1 MRFTEST
8 PPKHDEF
15 EEICASASLGKA
27 TAEDLARL
35 ERHVLVCSSC
45 RQAYHNYVSAA
56 ACEFAA
62 VVQDP
67 KLTPREAK
75 ESLYSELFMRR
86 WFDRAEREGL
96 SFSEEARRPDVRR
109 QRPASI
115 FSSTLL
121 LKQYAMP
128 LAAAALVVL
137 SLSTGYLYWK
147 SPSNSMLRDRESESA
162 SLAQIASHAKD
173 LQVTNETLKQDI
185 DRLNR
190 ELADTEAR
198 LSATRANGQKEME
211 QARKDLAS
219 QHDALQAQ
227 ATNYKHSCCRARR
240 NLRTCS
246 PPRPRSKRKWR
257 KSANAPANCRLRSS
271 LSRRN

>member
-75 ESLYSELFMRR
+75 ESLYSDLFMQR

-96 SFSEEARRPDVRR
+96 WFSEEARRQERS
-109 QRPASI
+109 PAKACFLFFIDLAVETICHAFSCGGARGVVPVHWLSI
-115 FSSTLL
+115 LE
-121 LKQYAMP
+121 KP
-128 LAAAALVVL
+128 LEQHVARSGIRKCLV
-137 SLSTGYLYWK
+137 GE
-147 SPSNSMLRDRESESA
+147 DRES
-162 SLAQIASHAKD
+162 
-173 LQVTNETLKQDI
+173 
-185 DRLNR
+185 R
-190 ELADTEAR
+190 
-198 LSATRANGQKEME
+198 
-211 QARKDLAS
+211 
-219 QHDALQAQ
+219 
-227 ATNYKHSCCRARR
+227 
-240 NLRTCS
+240 
-246 PPRPRSKRKWR
+246 
-257 KSANAPANCRLRSS
+257 
-271 LSRRN
+271 